1 MNNKNEGKESIRK
14 HDRVL
19 EIYTRLLAGEV
30 VRKQELAEEYC
41 VAPRSIQRDID
52 SIRDFYSNRG
62 TKGSE
67 FTEIRY
73 NRILNGFQIVN
84 ARTTTLTNAELFS
97 VAKII
102 LESRSL
108 SKDEAEQIISKL
120 IDSCLPAAEQKKLSN
135 LLSNE
140 IFHYVEPRHQ
150 KKLVD
155 TLWALGEAV
164 YHHKMIHLEYQ
175 KSNGESTTAFIKPV
189 GIMESEY
196 YFYLI
201 AYIGDKDKKYPGFPT
216 IYRIDRITQ
225 YRIMEETFYVP
236 YHNRFEEGEFRKRI
250 PFMYGGPLTKVKFI
264 YNGPDVN
271 AVLDK
276 LPASSWTRLDN
287 NRYQIQ
293 TEVYGSKG
301 IEMWLGSQK
310 EFIEKEDPDDNPTCT
325 DDCGIKRSQRTS
337 HR

>member
-30 VRKQELAEEYC
+30 VRKQELADEYG

-73 NRILNGFQIVN
+73 SRILNGFQIVN
-84 ARTTTLTNAELFS
+84 ARTTTLTNAELFA

-108 SKDEAEQIISKL
+108 TKDEVEQIISKL
-120 IDSCLPAAEQKKLSN
+120 IDSCIPVAEQKKLSD

-140 IFHYVEPRHQ
+140 VFHYVEPRHQ

-155 TLWALGEAV
+155 TLWELGEAV
-164 YHHKMIHLEYQ
+164 YHRKTIHLEYQ
-175 KSNGESTTAFIKPV
+175 KSNGESTISFIKPV
-189 GIMESEY
+189 GIMQSEY

-201 AYIGDKDKKYPGFPT
+201 AYIGDADKRYPGYPT
-216 IYRIDRITQ
+216 IFRIDRITK
-225 YRIMEETFYVP
+225 YSIMPETFHVP
-236 YHNRFEEGEFRKRI
+236 YRNRFEEGEFRKRI
-250 PFMYGGPLTKVKFI
+250 PFMYGGKLHRTSFT
-264 YNGPDVN
+264 YNGTDIN
-271 AVLDK
+271 AVIDR
-276 LPASSWTRLDN
+276 LPTAQT
-287 NRYQIQ
+287 IQ
-293 TEVYGSKG
+293 KEDGSYLVTVEVYGEKG
-301 IEMWLGSQK
+301 LSLWLKGQND
-310 EFIEKEDPDDNPTCT
+310 FIQTLP
-325 DDCGIKRSQRTS
+325 
-337 HR
+337 